1 MPEANKTAIA
11 LDLAVT
17 ESAAQYLD
25 DIAGLSTSALLSA
38 GKTADGQLIATK
50 APVLLDDVTE
60 PDLILLQTRQI
71 AAKHGFHGTA
81 AGPLLAD
88 DQVLG
93 EFFVF
98 DGGVRQFTDEEV
110 STIAGLAKQAVLA
123 LPTIP

>member
-11 LDLAVT
+11 LDLAAT

-38 GKTADGQLIATK
+38 GKTADSQLIANK

-60 PDLILLQTRQI
+60 SDLILSQTRQI
-71 AAKHGFHGTA
+71 AAPHGFNGTA

-98 DGGVRQFTDEEV
+98 DSGVRQFTDEEV

>member
-1 MPEANKTAIA
+1 LPEANKAAIA

-25 DIAGLSTSALLSA
+25 DIAGLNTSALLSA
-38 GKTADGQLIATK
+38 GKTADGQLIATE

-60 PDLILLQTRQI
+60 SDLILPQTQQI

-81 AGPLLAD
+81 AVPPLAD

-93 EFFVF
+93 GFFVL
-98 DGGVRQFTDEEV
+98 DCGVRQFADEEV

-123 LPTIP
+123 LSTIA

>member
-25 DIAGLSTSALLSA
+25 DIAGLSTSSLLSA

-60 PDLILLQTRQI
+60 SDLILPQTQQI
-71 AAKHGFHGTA
+71 AAKHGFHAQPPFLSWQTTKFWVNSSCLMVA
-81 AGPLLAD
+81 SASSPTKKFLPLPA
-88 DQVLG
+88 
-93 EFFVF
+93 
-98 DGGVRQFTDEEV
+98 
-110 STIAGLAKQAVLA
+110 
-123 LPTIP
+123 

>member
-25 DIAGLSTSALLSA
+25 DITELNTSDLLSA

-60 PDLILLQTRQI
+60 SDLILPQTRQI
-71 AAKHGFHGTA
+71 AENHGFHGTA
-81 AGPLLAD
+81 AVPLLAD
-88 DQVLG
+88 DRVLG
-93 EFFVF
+93 GLFVF

-110 STIAGLAKQAVLA
+110 STIAGLAKKAVLA
-123 LPTIP
+123 LSTIP

>member
-1 MPEANKTAIA
+1 M
-11 LDLAVT
+11 AVT

-60 PDLILLQTRQI
+60 SDLILSQTRQI
-71 AAKHGFHGTA
+71 AAQHEFNGTA

-93 EFFVF
+93 AFFVF